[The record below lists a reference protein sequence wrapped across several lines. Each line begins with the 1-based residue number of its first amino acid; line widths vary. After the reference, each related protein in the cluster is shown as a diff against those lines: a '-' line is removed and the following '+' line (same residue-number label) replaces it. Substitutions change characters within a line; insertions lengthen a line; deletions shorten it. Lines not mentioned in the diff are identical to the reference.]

1 MQSIYTSGTS
11 NYGMAG
17 LYAPAGIVNIS
28 TSSYN
33 INGQQEPFYKKS
45 DGTIITNSTL
55 TNTSIVQQLV
65 NNIGEN
71 FELITNTSYIAQHI
85 DYQQNGISDPAGF
98 ATNPETAPNQPDNIN
113 INIID
118 DSSVLITFDP
128 VSNAKYYTIY
138 YSISCSY

>member
-11 NYGMAG
+11 NYAMAG

-55 TNTSIVQQLV
+55 TNTSVVKQLLNNKESFQLV
-65 NNIGEN
+65 
-71 FELITNTSYIAQHI
+71 TNTSYITQHI
-85 DYQQNGISDPAGF
+85 DYQQNAISDTAGF
-98 ATNPETAPNQPDNIN
+98 AINP
-113 INIID
+113 
-118 DSSVLITFDP
+118 
-128 VSNAKYYTIY
+128 
-138 YSISCSY
+138 